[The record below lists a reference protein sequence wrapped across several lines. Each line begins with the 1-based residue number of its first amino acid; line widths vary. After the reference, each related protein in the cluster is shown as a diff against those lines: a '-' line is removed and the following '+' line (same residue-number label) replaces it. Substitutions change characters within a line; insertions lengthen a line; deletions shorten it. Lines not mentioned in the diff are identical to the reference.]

1 MTRTVLS
8 RSCVRTAPV
17 PSSLPSSTTTI
28 SRSTGSST
36 DRIRRTISATVLRSL
51 KTGTMT
57 DSVRNR
63 GSAVSSLMPSSL
75 TLSPEP
81 LVGAGETFAEVDLG
95 APAEHLGRKRDV
107 GPAPHGI
114 VDGKRLEDD
123 LGARAGDLEHGVSE
137 LEHGELVRV
146 ADIHRTGP
154 IGVEEG
160 EDAAHLVVDVA
171 VRPRLRPVAVDCE
184 GRAFEGLDQEVRDDA
199 PVAGP
204 QAGPEGIEDAYDLD
218 VEVLRPVIRHCHR
231 LGEALRLVVHAAGT
245 DRVDVTP
252 VPLVLRV
259 DLRVAVDLARGR
271 KQVPGPGGLRE
282 TKGVV
287 GAERA
292 DLQGLDRVLEVVAGA
307 RRAGEVQDG
316 VHATVDREELRDV
329 VLLELERGRVE
340 EVLDVLDPARE
351 QAVDGEDVPAAT
363 DERAAEMR
371 AQEPGATRDD
381 GAGHQRPRPS

>member
-51 KTGTMT
+51 KTGTMI

-81 LVGAGETFAEVDLG
+81 LGGAGETFAEVDLR
-95 APAEHLGRKRDV
+95 APAEHVGRKRDV
-107 GPAPHGI
+107 RPAACRI
-114 VDGKRLEDD
+114 VDGQRLEHD
-123 LGARAGDLEHGVSE
+123 LGARSRDLEHRVGEVQ
-137 LEHGELVRV
+137 HGELVRV
-146 ADIHRTGP
+146 PDVHRTGP
-154 IGVEEG
+154 VGVEEG
-160 EDAAHLVVDVA
+160 EDATYLVVD
-171 VRPRLRPVAVDCE
+171 
-184 GRAFEGLDQEVRDDA
+184 
-199 PVAGP
+199 
-204 QAGPEGIEDAYDLD
+204 
-218 VEVLRPVIRHCHR
+218 
-231 LGEALRLVVHAAGT
+231 AART

-259 DLRVAVDLARGR
+259 DLGVAVDLARRR
-271 KQVPGPGGLRE
+271 KEVPGAGGLGE
-282 TKGVV
+282 AEGVV

-307 RRAGEVQDG
+307 RGAGEVQDG
-316 VHATVDREELRDV
+316 VHATVD
-329 VLLELERGRVE
+329 
-340 EVLDVLDPARE
+340 
-351 QAVDGEDVPAAT
+351 
-363 DERAAEMR
+363 
-371 AQEPGATRDD
+371 
-381 GAGHQRPRPS
+381 